1 MSKGRWLEVM
11 LVKPTS
17 LGVCKPEDG
26 DRYLTIA
33 TVIDPSMCARKHVMP
48 TKNARFKYCGH
59 VI

>member
-1 MSKGRWLEVM
+1 
-11 LVKPTS
+11 VKPTS